1 MYSGTVIYSPQ
12 EASVVAKVSRKTI
25 MDAINA
31 QRLNATR
38 NNRNHWV
45 IASDD
50 LEAWIASRVQPPAKV
65 ITTDTSNVTIT
76 QKDIEIST
84 LKVQVN
90 AKDATIADLRTER
103 DDWKAQAQRSMW
115 SRLFGS

>member
-1 MYSGTVIYSPQ
+1 MYSPQ
-12 EASVVAKVSRKTI
+12 KASVVAKVSRKTI

-50 LEAWIASRVQPPAKV
+50 LKAWIRSRVQRPARV
-65 ITTDTSNVTIT
+65 VTTDTSSVTIT

-84 LKVQVN
+84 LKVQVD
-90 AKDATIADLRTER
+90 AKDATIADLRIER

-115 SRLFGS
+115 SKLFGK